1 MPTCCTVTLTPFI
14 NQASSIVAYSG
25 DRPTVSVSYLI
36 DGVWQ
41 VFVASTAKLL
51 ANSVE
56 VDHGGLSTGIIKFV
70 Q

>member
-1 MPTCCTVTLTPFI
+1 MTCCSVTLTPFVNEATSVVI
-14 NQASSIVAYSG
+14 YSG

-51 ANSVE
+51 TNSVE
-56 VDHGGLSTGIIKFV
+56 IDHGGLSTGIIKILN
-70 Q
+70 